1 MKVKI
6 NILAYLSCLII
17 LFLSMGYAILSESLT
32 FEATGIIGTPSK
44 EKFND
49 VILSNELPTLNM
61 EDGLYSYNS
70 KYYFSGININNYVSF
85 NEEIW
90 RIISIEED
98 GSIKIIKDTVID
110 INKINQIEEKSN
122 FWLNNTSD
130 YIKGLILKEGR
141 VLFDFK
147 GRRPLNTTLENS
159 YCINTYNGCNAYD
172 KGIYQEQIVEDAS
185 LLKIYLETQYFPNMT
200 EKAQQQV
207 QNYTLNIGIVETN
220 KKIDTVLSSEQ
231 NNTTSSFIGLPN
243 ISDYV
248 YATQDITCRNS
259 FDKDACANSNWLFLT
274 GYQYYLING
283 KKTSTNAQMWTV
295 DSNGKITSQDANN
308 RFYLRPIVVLNK
320 NITATG
326 TGSIDDMYIL
336 GDIL

>member
-6 NILAYLSCLII
+6 NILVCFSCITI
-17 LFLSMGYAILSESLT
+17 LFLSIGYALLSESLT
-32 FEATGIIGTPSK
+32 LEATGIIGKPSG
-44 EKFND
+44 EKFSE
-49 VILSNELPTLNM
+49 VILSNELETLNN

-85 NEEIW
+85 NEEVW

-98 GSIKIIKDTVID
+98 GSIKIIKNAVVD
-110 INKINQIEEKSN
+110 INELTEIESKNN

-147 GRRPLNTTLENS
+147 GRRPIDKNLENS

-172 KGIYQEQIVEDAS
+172 KGNYGGQIVDDES
-185 LLKIYLETQYFPNMT
+185 LIKKYLENQYFPNMT
-200 EKAQQQV
+200 KTAQQQV
-207 QNYTLNIGIVETN
+207 QNYTLNIGVVETN
-220 KKIDTVLSSEQ
+220 KKIDVVLSSEKS
-231 NNTTSSFIGLPN
+231 NTTSSFIGLAN

-248 YATQDITCRNS
+248 YATQDTTCRSS
-259 FDKDACANSNWLFLT
+259 FDKQNCANYNWLLLEN
-274 GYQYYLING
+274 YQYYLING
-283 KKTSTNAQMWTV
+283 KKTNTNAQMWTI
-295 DSNGKITSQDANN
+295 DTTGKITSQDANN
-308 RFYLRPIVVLNK
+308 RFYLRPVVVLNK

-326 TGSIDDMYIL
+326 TGDINDMYIL